1 MGIFDNKGK
10 KEIAYEL
17 VMILLACFSI
27 GTLWY
32 NTDFDGYIVWGTWAV
47 FFVDFVFRFF
57 RSDNKLDFLKA
68 NPFLV
73 IAVIPLDAV
82 FQFARFARI
91 LHLLRLKTITKYYT
105 MPVIKILKKQHIA
118 IVISAVFILIFIS
131 IIPFYLVEPEL
142 ESYWEAFLTSLVTV
156 IFFGQ
161 ADFDPTTVLGYMLTI
176 VLTVIGVIMHGFIIS
191 TAFDYVFHAK
201 WFQKR
206 WKKIKSKFD

>member
-1 MGIFDNKGK
+1 MGMFDNKDK
-10 KEIAYEL
+10 KEIAYEGF
-17 VMILLACFSI
+17 MILLACFSI

-57 RSDNKLDFLKA
+57 KSSSKLEFLKT

-73 IAVIPLDAV
+73 IAAIPLDAV

-105 MPVIKILKKQHIA
+105 MPVIQLLKKQNI
-118 IVISAVFILIFIS
+118 IVVVTVAFLLVFLS
-131 IIPFYLVEPEL
+131 IIPLYLFEPDID
-142 ESYWEAFLTSLVTV
+142 SYWQAFLTSMVTA

-161 ADFDPTTVLGYMLTI
+161 GDFNPNTIPGHTLTI
-176 VLTVIGVIMHGFIIS
+176 ILSVIGVIMHGFILS
-191 TAFDYVFHAK
+191 TAVDTVFHSK

-206 WKKIKSKFD
+206 WKKVKGKFK